1 MNSLDQYISLYDDHR
16 EIIESNAPAALNRW
30 RHDARQALQGQS
42 LPSEK
47 TEGYERTSINA
58 MMEPDLGIN
67 INRLNFQADVA
78 KSFRCDIP
86 NMSTLLGIVVN
97 DVFHP
102 TNTLMK
108 NLREGVIFDSIS
120 NVQLK
125 RPDLLEKYYGNI
137 APLDNPAVAL
147 NTLLAQDG
155 IFIYI
160 PRGVKME
167 KTMQLVNIFHSDNPL
182 LAFRRAL
189 IVVEDDARASLLTCD
204 HTQGDDCSYISSQ
217 VVEIV
222 LGRGAKLDLCDME
235 KSSLNTSRHS
245 MTFVTQTDN
254 SQLLLNTSTLTCGNT
269 RNEIIVNIEGE
280 NCETRATG
288 MAIATGTMHID
299 NNTTVNHR
307 ATHSHSDQLYK
318 YVLED
323 EATGAFEG
331 SIFVAPGAAY
341 TEAYQSNKNLISTDR
356 AKMHTKPQLE
366 IYNDEVKC
374 SHGASTGQLD
384 TEALFYMR
392 TRGIPEAEARNMLM
406 QAFMIDVIDSVS
418 PDSLRDRLRH
428 LVEKRFSGDSASC
441 ENCNI
446 K

>member
-1 MNSLDQYISLYDDHR
+1 M
-16 EIIESNAPAALNRW
+16 IEGNAPAALNRW
-30 RHDARQALQGQS
+30 RPDARKALEGQS
-42 LPSEK
+42 LPTEK

-67 INRLNFQADVA
+67 LNRLNFQADVA
-78 KSFRCDIP
+78 RSFRCDIP

-102 TNTLMK
+102 TATLLK

-125 RPDLLEKYYGNI
+125 RPDLLERFYGNV

-147 NTLLAQDG
+147 NTLLVQDG

-167 KTMQLVNIFHSDNPL
+167 KNMQLVNIFHSDSPL
-182 LAFRRAL
+182 VAFRRLL
-189 IVVEDDARASLLTCD
+189 IVVEDGAHGSLLTCD
-204 HTQGDDCSYISSQ
+204 HTQGDDCRYISNQ

-222 LGRGAKLDLCDME
+222 LGRGAEFDLYDME
-235 KSSLNTSRHS
+235 KSSPLTARHS
-245 MTFVTQTDN
+245 MTFANQGDDSN
-254 SQLLLNTSTLTCGNT
+254 LMLNTTTLTCGNT
-269 RNEIIVNIEGE
+269 RNEITVNIGGE
-280 NCETRATG
+280 RCETRATG
-288 MAIATGTMHID
+288 MAIATGAMHID
-299 NNTTVNHR
+299 NNTEVRHLSM
-307 ATHSHSDQLYK
+307 HSHSDQLYK

-323 EATGAFEG
+323 EASGAFEG
-331 SIFVAPGAAY
+331 SIYVAPGAAY
-341 TEAYQSNKNLISTDR
+341 TEAYQSDKNLIATDR

-384 TEALFYMR
+384 NDALFYMR
-392 TRGIPEAEARNMLM
+392 TRGIPEDEARNMLM
-406 QAFMIDVIDSVS
+406 QAFMIDVIDSVRI
-418 PDSLRDRLRH
+418 DSLRDRLRH
-428 LVEKRFSGDSASC
+428 LVEKRFAGDSANC

-446 K
+446 R